1 MRATNF
7 LKSKKAPEGAS
18 TIIAGRR
25 LVPNFRMLNNDSL
38 AAVLVARAA
47 IDAFLTVAICR
58 TSVRGGH
65 VIEDAIKS
73 GRRALHYF
81 IQRRITVDQHHV
93 IRARAALADNIPAL
107 GPQGK
112 NGPGIV
118 LGNRIKV
125 AQV

>member
-25 LVPNFRMLNNDSL
+25 LVPDFRMLNDDSL
-38 AAVLVARAA
+38 AAVLVARPA
-47 IDAFLTVAICR
+47 IDAALPVAIRR

-73 GRRALHYF
+73 GRRLLHDA
-81 IQRRITVDQHHV
+81 IKGRIRVNQDH
-93 IRARAALADNIPAL
+93 IPRARAAFAD
-107 GPQGK
+107 
-112 NGPGIV
+112 
-118 LGNRIKV
+118 
-125 AQV
+125 